1 MIQFQKYVIR
11 RTYQLWILKIFQFVT
26 DNGVSKCGS
35 LKLTRNEGVHL
46 SKELLVQ
53 MGFCGQGEVV
63 ATALDLANGNRVDA
77 QITETDC

>member
-1 MIQFQKYVIR
+1 
-11 RTYQLWILKIFQFVT
+11 L
-26 DNGVSKCGS
+26 S
-35 LKLTRNEGVHL
+35 RNENVQL

-63 ATALDLANGNRVDA
+63 ATALDIASGTRVDA

>member
-1 MIQFQKYVIR
+1 M
-11 RTYQLWILKIFQFVT
+11 
-26 DNGVSKCGS
+26 SKCGS
-35 LKLTRNEGVHL
+35 LKLTRNEDINL

-63 ATALDLANGNRVDA
+63 ATALDLGSGTRVDA